1 MAITIDPT
9 SRRFILDSA
18 TLSARDIYVAWVDWV
33 ALSDNVKFPQAFR
46 STGGDD
52 LGSGISIPPYYFL
65 MNGWRVRPMEMSHT
79 LTINGNLFVDGS
91 GDPIVPTL
99 GVFNVLVK
107 TVVPVQA
114 QGISTTGGS
123 STAPSAAD
131 IWAYNN
137 RTLTSSGAGGGATL
151 AEIEA
156 STVLAK
162 QTTLT
167 ALQNSINSLPDA
179 VRTEL
184 SPELAHV
191 LTLENNPGMTP
202 TQATMLLELFRLAGL
217 DPSRP
222 LIVTPTQRTA
232 GDINQN
238 ISSSSSET
246 VVIRS

>member
-33 ALSDNVKFPQAFR
+33 ALSDNIKYPQAFR

-52 LGSGISIPPYYFL
+52 LGGGISIPPYYFL
-65 MNGWRVRPMEMSHT
+65 MNGWKVRPMETSHT
-79 LTINGNLFVDGS
+79 LTISGNLFVDGS

-99 GVFNVLVK
+99 GVYNVLVK

-114 QGISTTGGS
+114 QGISTTGGTS
-123 STAPSAAD
+123 SGPSAAD
-131 IWAYNN
+131 IWAYSN

-162 QTTLT
+162 ASQIPSTSQI
-167 ALQNSINSLPDA
+167 ADQ

-184 SPELAHV
+184 GPELAHI
-191 LTLENNPGMTP
+191 LTLENNPGMT
-202 TQATMLLELFRLAGL
+202 TNQATMLLELYKLAGL
-217 DPSRP
+217 DPTRP
-222 LIVTPTQRTA
+222 LIVTQTQRTA
-232 GDINQN
+232 GDITQN
-238 ISSSSSET
+238 ISTSTSET
-246 VVIRS
+246 IVVRV